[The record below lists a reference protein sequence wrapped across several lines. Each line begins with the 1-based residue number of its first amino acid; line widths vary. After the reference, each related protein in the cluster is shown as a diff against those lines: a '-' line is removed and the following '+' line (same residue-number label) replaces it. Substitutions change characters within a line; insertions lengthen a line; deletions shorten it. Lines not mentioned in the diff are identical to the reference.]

1 MPHLSETATSILVL
15 LNNINDLIMKSNDR
29 TSAKEEMKALSIF
42 GEEKGFPLP
51 QDKIDNFQLRLLD
64 SKPFTLNSMI
74 LDIAEDVIFVDQ
86 RY

>member
-42 GEEKGFPLP
+42 GKEKGFPLP